1 MSDRLSSFCGV
12 NILVVGDVML
22 DYYQWCE
29 VTRISPEAPVPVV
42 RVRDKTSVLGG
53 AANVAANLAGL
64 GCKTVLLGARGDD
77 EAGRVLAHHL
87 RSAGIED
94 KLLIEP
100 HRPTTTK
107 TRVLAQG
114 QQLIR
119 LDEEEIGILSAAAAE
134 ELFSRYRALLPGKRA
149 VILSDYGKGVLSGAL
164 CRDMIGHAGARN
176 VAVLVDPKGKD
187 WDRYRHAT
195 CITPNESELEAVLGG
210 PGKSEQDLL
219 TGAIKVQKELCL
231 DHLLVTRGAKG
242 MILVRRDGEPA
253 VIAAKPR
260 EVFDVSGAG
269 DTVIAVLAAGV
280 AAGLSW
286 SNAARVANA
295 AAGAVV
301 GKVGTHAIS
310 MDELQVALRLDE
322 IGSLHKIFNLDDAK
336 MQVDAWRVLGE
347 RVVFTNGCFDLLHVG
362 HIKLLQAAA
371 KEGSKLVV
379 GLNSD
384 ASVGRLKGVGRPI
397 LRQQDR
403 ASILAALECVDMVVI
418 FDEDTPLNL
427 IQVLRPEVLVKGADY
442 VRTGVV
448 GHQLV
453 EAWGGQVVL
462 VPLAAG
468 SSTTNIVKMIQKNSS
483 LH

>member
-1 MSDRLSSFCGV
+1 MNGVSDKLSSFAGV
-12 NILVVGDVML
+12 SVLIVGDVML

-42 RVRDKTSVLGG
+42 RVKEKTSVLGG

-64 GCKTVLLGARGDD
+64 GCKAVLLGTKGDD
-77 EAGRVLAHHL
+77 EAGRVLSNHL
-87 RSAGIED
+87 RLAGIED
-94 KLLIEP
+94 NLLAEE

-119 LDEEEIGILSAAAAE
+119 LDEEEVGALSGPVAK
-134 ELFSRYRALLPGKRA
+134 ELFSRYKVLLPGNRA
-149 VILSDYGKGVLSGAL
+149 VILSDYGKGVLSGEL
-164 CRDMIGHAGARN
+164 CREMISFARENN
-176 VAVLVDPKGKD
+176 VPVLVDPKGKD
-187 WDRYRHAT
+187 WDRYQNAT
-195 CITPNESELEAVLGG
+195 CITPNEVELESVMNGNIACQ
-210 PGKSEQDLL
+210 QDLL
-219 TGAIKVQKELCL
+219 QGARKIHDKFSL
-231 DHLLVTRGAKG
+231 DYLLVTRGAKG
-242 MILVRRDGEPA
+242 MILVERETEP
-253 VIAAKPR
+253 ILLAAKPK

-280 AAGLSW
+280 AAGLNW
-286 SNAARVANA
+286 VNAARLANA
-295 AAGAVV
+295 AAGVVV
-301 GKVGTHAIS
+301 GKVGTHAIG
-310 MDELQVALRLDE
+310 MDELIVALRLDE
-322 IGSLHKIFNLDDAK
+322 IGSFHKIFNLDDAK
-336 MQVDAWRVLGE
+336 MQVDSWRVPGE

-362 HIKLLQAAA
+362 HIKLLHAAA

-384 ASVGRLKGVGRPI
+384 ASVRRFKGNGRPI
-397 LRQQDR
+397 LNQQDR

-427 IQVLRPEVLVKGADY
+427 IEVLRPDVLVKGADY
-442 VRTGVV
+442 TRENVV

-453 EAWGGQVVL
+453 ESWGGEVVL

-468 SSTTNIVKMIQKNSS
+468 SSTTNIVQLIKKNS
-483 LH
+483 